1 MMNKEL
7 YLYSIRILTRRDYS
21 RYKLK
26 EKLLARSDDL
36 TEVENLLDLLEEKK
50 YLQEE
55 VYARQRIQYWLK
67 AGNSINNI
75 INKAKQEHLR
85 ISRDFIHEVSEEIQ
99 INPEQKL
106 KEIFERKFSQKL
118 KEADLQEKEKIKRRA
133 FGYFQRRGF
142 SSSSILELF

>member
-1 MMNKEL
+1 MNNEL

-21 RYKLK
+21 RHKLR
-26 EKLLARSDDL
+26 EKLLSRSDDL
-36 TEVENLLDLLEEKK
+36 TEIENLLDLLVEKK

-67 AGNSINNI
+67 AGNSISNI
-75 INKAKQEHLR
+75 LNKAKQEHLE
-85 ISRDFIHEVSEEIQ
+85 ISKDFILDISEDIQ
-99 INPEQKL
+99 VNPDEKL
-106 KEIFERKFSQKL
+106 KEIFEHKFARK
-118 KEADLQEKEKIKRRA
+118 LQEASFEEREKIKRRA